1 MMESFK
7 KIYGIEIIDMDK
19 RKLVLD
25 LIDRTMGYYLVD
37 FDLDNQRASR
47 WGDIT
52 EEIVGFWIQSNV
64 NEDDIENKL
73 HKFYR
78 ELDKLN
84 VNYILMDIDTGK
96 ILKKE
101 VFEYREEII
110 VYLNNVSK
118 LTNFELNR
126 KFDMIKDIPRVYKI
140 PNLEGSFGK
149 IDIVSVDI
157 KKEGITIIVKLYSD
171 VDDCLRKW
179 ESLVISEFERFK
191 VDFEFEINH
200 FD

>member
-1 MMESFK
+1 
-7 KIYGIEIIDMDK
+7 MDK

-25 LIDRTMGYYLVD
+25 LIDRTDGYYRVD

-52 EEIVGFWIQSNV
+52 KEIVWFWIQSNV
-64 NEDDIENKL
+64 NEEDIENKL
-73 HKFYR
+73 DKFYL

-84 VNYILMDIDTGK
+84 VNYILRDMDTGK
-96 ILKKE
+96 ILKEE

-110 VYLNNVSK
+110 VYLTNVPK
-118 LTNFELNR
+118 LTNFELHR

-140 PNLEGSFGK
+140 PNLGGSFGK

-179 ESLVISEFERFK
+179 ESRVISEFKRFN

>member
-7 KIYGIEIIDMDK
+7 KRYEIEIIDIYK
-19 RKLVLD
+19 RKLVLN
-25 LIDRTMGYYLVD
+25 LIDRTDGYYRVD

-52 EEIVGFWIQSNV
+52 KELVWFWIQSNV
-64 NEDDIENKL
+64 NEEDIENKL
-73 HKFYR
+73 DKFYL

-84 VNYILMDIDTGK
+84 VNYILRDMDTGK
-96 ILKKE
+96 ILKEE

-118 LTNFELNR
+118 LTNFELHR

-179 ESLVISEFERFK
+179 ESLVISEFERFN